1 MDTEIKNARN
11 IAEDSVKSGHSPS
24 ESDRAESRTSFES
37 RKVIPAAVMARLPRY
52 YRFLRSLAANDVMRV
67 SSKSL
72 AEMLDVTPS
81 QLRQDLSLFGGFGQ
95 QGYGYNVRQL
105 FASIGEILGI
115 GDDFSAVLVGH
126 GPLAD
131 AVAALPLFTRHG
143 VRLAARL
150 YTSDGFDEYCSS
162 NSAPDIAVLVLDDPD
177 SAAAVSARVGVRA
190 ILNFSAREVDVRLCP
205 GVYVSNMDISDALMA
220 VCCVLKHS

>member
-1 MDTEIKNARN
+1 MDTEIKNARTGS
-11 IAEDSVKSGHSPS
+11 ADSDSSGQ
-24 ESDRAESRTSFES
+24 TSAS
-37 RKVIPAAVMARLPRY
+37 VQSGKAIPQAVMARLPRY

-81 QLRQDLSLFGGFGQ
+81 QLRQDLSMFGGFGQ

-105 FASIGEILGI
+105 FSSIGEILGI

-143 VRLAARL
+143 VRLTARL
-150 YTSDGFDEYCSS
+150 YTADGFEEYCAA
-162 NSAPDIAVLVLDDPD
+162 NAAPDIAVLILDDPD
-177 SAAAVSARVGVRA
+177 TAADAAFKANIKA
-190 ILNFSAREVDVRLCP
+190 ILNYSPRELDPKRYA
-205 GVYVSNMDISDALMA
+205 GVYVSNSDISDALMA
-220 VCCVLKHS
+220 VCCVLKHR